1 MFIRIR
7 RKRKPRRISTDLYYD
22 HKNNDFSVFCCCYCC
37 CWCCCNF
44 INEGELE
51 MSNSVFFSL
60 HSIQL
65 SLLILLNFV
74 LCSFCNCWTKRKIMY
89 EDGFSFQNFF
99 HHYWNLPIYGLQ
111 IKGLQM
117 MCCFQWWL
125 DFIRIFPVMSIECN
139 EN

>member
-1 MFIRIR
+1 MWTLRFKSNNNIYQSAAGMKWKKKEVIMFIRIR

-89 EDGFSFQNFF
+89 EDGFSFF
-99 HHYWNLPIYGLQ
+99 
-111 IKGLQM
+111 
-117 MCCFQWWL
+117 
-125 DFIRIFPVMSIECN
+125 RIFVIIIEIFLYMAYK
-139 EN
+139 